1 MKSIHHGKSG
11 ANAKLNGKKT
21 CSLSCGCC
29 VMQNWKESERIKEA
43 NKEIATFSNL
53 ELDDEVRSR
62 R

>member
-21 CSLSCGCC
+21 CNLSCGCC

-43 NKEIATFSNL
+43 NKQIREYVSEKN
-53 ELDDEVRSR
+53 DN
-62 R
+62 